1 MTPSFFPRLNAL
13 VANAAQHEWLA
24 RLAVALTIAIVGVW
38 LARWWARGVDRL
50 LLRLNV
56 EVILRSFLRNVV
68 YAIAVIVS
76 VIAALDFAGVPT
88 TSLLA
93 VIGAAGLAIGLALK
107 DSLSNI
113 ASGVM
118 LIMLRP
124 FHAGDYVQVAG
135 LEGTVDS
142 VRIFQTH
149 LHTADNRV
157 IILPNSQITAAP
169 IINFNARGERRVD
182 ISIGIGYTDDL
193 AAARQALLSI
203 ANDNRR
209 VKTQPAPDV
218 VVLELGDARV
228 SLQLRAWVP
237 SSENV
242 AARSELLEAI
252 HIAFA
257 EQGIR
262 IPVQGPQIQLVQA
275 PMLGSAASSER
286 SGLG

>member
-1 MTPSFFPRLNAL
+1 MTPNLFPRLNNL
-13 VANAAQHEWLA
+13 VGQTAQHEWLV
-24 RLAVALTIAIVGVW
+24 RLAVALTIAVVGVW
-38 LARWWARGVDRL
+38 LARWGARGFDRL
-50 LLRLNV
+50 LQRLNV
-56 EVILRSFLRNVV
+56 EVILRNFLRNVV
-68 YAIAVIVS
+68 YTIAVIVA

-135 LEGTVDS
+135 LEGTVDY

-157 IILPNSQITAAP
+157 VILPNSQITSAP

-182 ISIGIGYTDDL
+182 ITVGISYNDDL
-193 AAARQALLSI
+193 AAARQILLAV

-209 VKTQPAPDV
+209 VKTQPVPDV

-228 SLQLRAWVP
+228 SLQLRAWVE
-237 SSENV
+237 SSDNV
-242 AARSELLEAI
+242 SARSELLEAI
-252 HIAFA
+252 HGTFS
-257 EQGIR
+257 EHGIR
-262 IPVQGPQIQLVQA
+262 IPAPRTQFEVVQAAPPPTQGPA
-275 PMLGSAASSER
+275 PII
-286 SGLG
+286 